1 MSNTKVCTKCSLEK
15 PLDAFNKDK
24 YKKDGYMHHCK
35 ECKKEY
41 YNKNREAIAKQRVGY
56 RQKNRERLVAQ
67 TKEWCKNNKERHYVT
82 SREWKKNNRDKCTAH
97 SAKRRAAKLNATPAW
112 ANQEKID
119 YVYYCRDLVNK
130 VYGGDCE
137 VDHIAP
143 LQGKHVCGLHVHNNL
158 QLLSAKAN
166 RSKGARRTE

>member
-15 PLDAFNKDK
+15 PLDEYHKQGTS
-24 YKKDGYMHHCK
+24 KDGLQSHCK
-35 ECKKEY
+35 LCRSAHAKEYNEKNKGRFSERKSEYFKEY
-41 YNKNREAIAKQRVGY
+41 YRK
-56 RQKNRERLVAQ
+56 
-67 TKEWCKNNKERHYVT
+67 NKERLNANT
-82 SREWKKNNRDKCTAH
+82 KAWKRCNPEALRRH
-97 SAKRRAAKLNATPAW
+97 STKSWSKRRAAKLHADVPW
-112 ANQEKID
+112 ADQEKID

-137 VDHIAP
+137 VDHIEP

-166 RSKGARRTE
+166 RSKGARRNE